1 MICEQPWT
9 GGCSE
14 GNTGAY
20 QFVANQLIPGAD
32 AEYKDGKVYASTWTA
47 VFPRCTCEWHAD
59 LWNTGKPDNCVIRIT
74 DYMGEDT
81 QNATLDERMVIAANV
96 ACGIN
101 GERIAAE
108 QFDANMDL
116 AWCAPADP
124 GVAQI
129 GGVAYESLAAALSE
143 ATDGQV
149 VTLAMD
155 ATETEMVVV
164 PAGVTLDLKG
174 HALTANI
181 VNAFGD
187 IKDSTEGVGGI
198 KIAKNDTNDGSHILL
213 TTENSMLP
221 LYDTAFGGYRFFTC
235 SVNHLVDGNGYR
247 FGYQMEM
254 ADAAYAL
261 LSDSNADGV
270 LDADLTLV
278 TNLVIDVDNG
288 QKTAEVPGY
297 KFTAGTL
304 ATYGDKMTNEK
315 ANWAITLNVSGF
327 DKVTFVDSIKIT
339 SSAPVVQSSTGVQIG
354 AGEAAELSFTY
365 TK

>member
-1 MICEQPWT
+1 
-9 GGCSE
+9 
-14 GNTGAY
+14 
-20 QFVANQLIPGAD
+20 
-32 AEYKDGKVYASTWTA
+32 
-47 VFPRCTCEWHAD
+47 
-59 LWNTGKPDNCVIRIT
+59 
-74 DYMGEDT
+74 MGEDT

-108 QFDANMDL
+108 QFDAGMDL
-116 AWCAPADP
+116 AWRAPADP
-124 GVAQI
+124 GVVQVD
-129 GGVAYESLAAALSE
+129 GVAYDSLATALSNTVEGQTATLVVDTTE
-143 ATDGQV
+143 AGF
-149 VTLAMD
+149 VT
-155 ATETEMVVV
+155 V
-164 PAGVTLDLKG
+164 PSGVTLNLNG
-174 HALTANI
+174 HTLTASF

-187 IKDSTEGVGGI
+187 VKDSTEGNGGI
-198 KIAKNDTNDGSHILL
+198 KIAKNNADDNSLL
-213 TTENSMLP
+213 LSGQSGNAMLP
-221 LYDTAFGGYRFFTC
+221 LYDTAFGGYRFFSCT
-235 SVNHLVDGNGYR
+235 VVHLVNSAGYR
-247 FGYQMEM
+247 FGYQLVM

-261 LSDSNADGV
+261 LVDADEDGV
-270 LDADLTLV
+270 LDADVKLTTDLA
-278 TNLVIDVDNG
+278 IDVDNG

-339 SSAPVVQSSTGVQIG
+339 SSAPVVQSSTGVQIV

>member
-1 MICEQPWT
+1 
-9 GGCSE
+9 
-14 GNTGAY
+14 
-20 QFVANQLIPGAD
+20 
-32 AEYKDGKVYASTWTA
+32 
-47 VFPRCTCEWHAD
+47 
-59 LWNTGKPDNCVIRIT
+59 
-74 DYMGEDT
+74 
-81 QNATLDERMVIAANV
+81 
-96 ACGIN
+96 
-101 GERIAAE
+101 
-108 QFDANMDL
+108 
-116 AWCAPADP
+116 
-124 GVAQI
+124 
-129 GGVAYESLAAALSE
+129 
-143 ATDGQV
+143 
-149 VTLAMD
+149 
-155 ATETEMVVV
+155 
-164 PAGVTLDLKG
+164 
-174 HALTANI
+174 
-181 VNAFGD
+181 
-187 IKDSTEGVGGI
+187 
-198 KIAKNDTNDGSHILL
+198 
-213 TTENSMLP
+213 
-221 LYDTAFGGYRFFTC
+221 
-235 SVNHLVDGNGYR
+235 
-247 FGYQMEM
+247 MEM